1 MVLRCVDQ
9 PSGMEAIADRWRAL
23 EAKAGTPLSYF
34 QTYDWCRAWVET
46 FAGEGSGKGLFIQTA
61 WRGEDMVAVWPLM
74 IFKRTALRRVATLGD
89 PYSQYSNV
97 IFDPTQITE
106 GELEGFINKALAG
119 ADVDVAA
126 FDAVPARSALARQL
140 GVHPWSVTGQDNE
153 SLVLNLT
160 RWPSSQ
166 AYDASLGR
174 DQRRGRERK
183 RRSLARHGE
192 LSFEIVWPD
201 NPEYESLVHR
211 AIEMKREWLRVTGR
225 LNVGMMGGSEGFF
238 SKLSGSEKDL
248 SGAVMS
254 VLRAGGQVVAIE
266 IGFLQSR
273 HYYSHIGAFDWD
285 FADHSPGKIQ
295 VEMTIRWLIDNGI
308 RSYDWLAN
316 ATDTKRS
323 WSNVSEPLK
332 SFAVPFSW
340 KGRLYAEAWLP
351 NLKPGIKSAYY
362 ALPSSIRRLMTGAHS
377 IAAMLFMI

>member
-1 MVLRCVDQ
+1 MALRRVD
-9 PSGMEAIADRWRAL
+9 SLSDMEAVADRWRSL
-23 EAKAGTPLSYF
+23 EARAGTPLSYF

-46 FAGEGSGKGLFIQTA
+46 FAGPDSGKSIFIQTA

-74 IFKRTALRRVATLGD
+74 IFSRTGLRRVATLGD

-97 IFDPTQITE
+97 IFDPTQFNDR
-106 GELEGFINKALAG
+106 ELEGFITKALA
-119 ADVDVAA
+119 AANVDVAA

-160 RWPSSQ
+160 RWPSPE
-166 AYDASLGR
+166 AYEASLGR
-174 DQRRGRERK
+174 DQRRRRERK

-192 LSFEIVWPD
+192 LSFEIVWPG
-201 NPEYESLVHR
+201 NPQFAPLVHQ
-211 AIEMKREWLRVTGR
+211 AIEMKREWLRATGR
-225 LNVGMMGGSEGFF
+225 LNVGMMGGSEEFF

-248 SGAVMS
+248 SGAAMS

-266 IGFLQSR
+266 IGFLQNR
-273 HYYSHIGAFDWD
+273 HYYGHIGAFDWD
-285 FADHSPGKIQ
+285 FADHSPGRIQ
-295 VEMTIRWLIDNGI
+295 VEMTINWLIDNGI

-323 WSNVSEPLK
+323 LSNFSEPLK
-332 SFAVPFSW
+332 SFGVPFSW

-351 NLKPGIKSAYY
+351 NLKPGIKRAYY
-362 ALPSSIRRLMTGAHS
+362 ALPSGIRRLMTGAQS